1 MLCQVEIS
9 KYSFDYLMYVKFEI
23 DEKIKYFYLIQVK
36 QFKVIQNRTT
46 YSIEITTFA
55 PAYYLK
61 RGKIPLITIEK
72 IVYGKDNK
80 DIQGYR
86 SKGMETT
93 VHG

>member
-1 MLCQVEIS
+1 M
-9 KYSFDYLMYVKFEI
+9 
-23 DEKIKYFYLIQVK
+23 
-36 QFKVIQNRTT
+36 TT